1 VLTPDGALSRTACQ
15 GFFQEFYPTGFPL
28 NSSLQ
33 TVWEWQWSGMPAP
46 ANGRGTK
53 PKLANQRVRARHSE
67 IRCVGVLRD
76 RPRTALSGTVDT
88 DKTGFKA
95 IAEQKVRWPTVR
107 SITAF
112 GNTHRC
118 QALGRHRPAY
128 ILDGRSTRSIPSR
141 SVIAETASAWR

>member
-1 VLTPDGALSRTACQ
+1 
-15 GFFQEFYPTGFPL
+15 
-28 NSSLQ
+28 
-33 TVWEWQWSGMPAP
+33 
-46 ANGRGTK
+46 

-88 DKTGFKA
+88 DKTAFKA

-128 ILDGRSTRSIPSR
+128 ILDGRSTR
-141 SVIAETASAWR
+141 VFDTALRLCLTAVPPPQFPPAR